1 MGVNAITR
9 TAAIA
14 NETKGYPEFLNGMK
28 TMPKNISVSTEAV
41 LGDEW
46 TKLDRSDK
54 IKLGKA
60 IMSNIKNG
68 NLIGIVADKTIA
80 GKAQTYKRIGE
91 VDMRT
96 IFSAPLWAIVD
107 SMSKVFEM
115 NSNLG
120 TNWVYMKCFWEDGET
135 FVCKILD
142 TKGAEIC
149 EHFERK
155 VSKAFFEKNEHSGT
169 NEEFKAIISL
179 WYGLDRAFENS
190 KMLKEKGIDSI
201 CFLAP
206 NAQMMTRIA
215 AEKFDT
221 SANSYD
227 YTDFIQKQFAD
238 FKEAGIRELPF
249 KYGIYALHNTELK
262 K

>member
-1 MGVNAITR
+1 MSVNAITR

-14 NETKGYPEFLNGMK
+14 IETKGYLEFLDGMK
-28 TMPKNISVSTEAV
+28 IMPKNISVSIEAV
-41 LGDEW
+41 LGDGW
-46 TKLDRSDK
+46 MNMDRSDK

-68 NLIGIVADKTIA
+68 NLMGIVADQTIA
-80 GKAQTYKRIGE
+80 GKAQTYKRVGE

-107 SMSKVFEM
+107 SMDKVFDM
-115 NSNLG
+115 NPNLG
-120 TNWVYMKCFWEDGET
+120 TNWVYLKCFYEDGET
-135 FVCKILD
+135 FVCEILD

-149 EHFERK
+149 AHFERK
-155 VSKAFFEKNEHSGT
+155 VSKAYFEKNELAGT

-179 WYGLDRAFENS
+179 WYGFDRAFENAE
-190 KMLKEKGIDSI
+190 MLREKGIDSI

-206 NAQMMTRIA
+206 NAQMMARVA

-238 FKEAGIRELPF
+238 FKEGGIRELPF
-249 KYGIYALHNTELK
+249 KFGIYALYNSELK